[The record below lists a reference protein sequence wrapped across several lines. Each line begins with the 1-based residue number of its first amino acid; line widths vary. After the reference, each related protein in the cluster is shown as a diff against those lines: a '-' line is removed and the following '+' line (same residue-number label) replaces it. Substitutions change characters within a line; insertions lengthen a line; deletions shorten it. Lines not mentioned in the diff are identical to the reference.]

1 MRKKY
6 GETDTQAAER
16 YIQECRAA
24 AGLFPALRRVLLSFD
39 GKIYNKRF
47 ETALQGE
54 IGRIYAEKKTN
65 GDRQVLNVWYYS
77 ESGEYMTILWCDLPG
92 DKRIKAADLI
102 QAAANKRAEYL
113 KNADHMA
120 QVLPTIETRRQQ
132 IELLKNQLEG
142 VLCDLTYTEK
152 DLFGLHQKISRW

>member
-6 GETDTQAAER
+6 GETDIQAAER

-24 AGLFPALRRVLLSFD
+24 AGLFPALRRVLLAFD

-77 ESGEYMTILWCDLPG
+77 ESGEYMTLLWCDLSS

-102 QAAANKRAEYL
+102 QAAAVKRAEYL

-120 QVLPTIETRRQQ
+120 QIIPTIETRRQQ
-132 IELLKNQLEG
+132 IELLKNQLAG
-142 VLCDLTYTEK
+142 VLYDLTYTEK
-152 DLFGLHQKISRW
+152 DIFGLHQRISRG

>member
-24 AGLFPALRRVLLSFD
+24 AGLFPALRRVILAFD

-47 ETALQGE
+47 ETALQSE

-102 QAAANKRAEYL
+102 QAAAVKRAEYL
-113 KNADHMA
+113 KNAYHMA

-132 IELLKNQLEG
+132 IELLKNQLAG
-142 VLCDLTYTEK
+142 VLYDLTYTEK
-152 DLFGLHQKISRW
+152 EIFGLHQRISRG